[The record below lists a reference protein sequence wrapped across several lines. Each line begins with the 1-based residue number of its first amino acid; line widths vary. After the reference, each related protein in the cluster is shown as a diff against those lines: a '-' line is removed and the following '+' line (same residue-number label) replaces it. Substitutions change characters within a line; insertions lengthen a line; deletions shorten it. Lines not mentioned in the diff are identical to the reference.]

1 MADLI
6 LHRKFKGKEYT
17 IGKLYRLHGDNEIY
31 ICDILEDVVRNPI
44 TTAINKFVKIYGE
57 TAIPYGKYEI
67 VRTYSNRFKK
77 VMPLLLNVPHYEGV
91 RIHTGNTAAQ
101 SCGCLICGYNTVKGK
116 VLESRK
122 CYAMIDEWLEK
133 ELTKGKVYITIT
145 D

>member
-91 RIHTGNTAAQ
+91 RIHTGNYA
-101 SCGCLICGYNTVKGK
+101 GYLEYYTTVDIPSG
-116 VLESRK
+116 VD
-122 CYAMIDEWLEK
+122 I
-133 ELTKGKVYITIT
+133 IT
-145 D
+145 DKEYFKVV